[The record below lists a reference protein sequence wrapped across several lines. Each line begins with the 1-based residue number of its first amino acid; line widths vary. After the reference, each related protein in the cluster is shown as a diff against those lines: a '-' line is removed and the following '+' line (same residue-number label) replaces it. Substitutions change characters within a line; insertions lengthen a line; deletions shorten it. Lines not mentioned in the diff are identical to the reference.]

1 MDILVFAVVLL
12 WIVVLIQFGVIFAL
26 ARQIGVLFERVTPVG
41 AMISDKGPEIGA
53 RAPAIV
59 LPNLNGPEMAL
70 GGATG
75 RSQLVFFLSTTCPI
89 CKALIPALRS
99 VQRAEADWLDVIL
112 ASDGKPEAHRKMI
125 AEDRLEGFP
134 YALSSQLGMTFKV
147 AKLPFAILIDGQGT
161 IKAKGLVNTREQ
173 LESLFTAAEMNTPS
187 IQSLAAA
194 APRTA

>member
-1 MDILVFAVVLL
+1 MTMDILVFAVVLL

-53 RAPAIV
+53 RAPSIV

-89 CKALIPALRS
+89 CKSLLPALKSIGRD
-99 VQRAEADWLDVIL
+99 EAAGLEVI
-112 ASDGKPEAHRKMI
+112 M
-125 AEDRLEGFP
+125 DRCVKIEYGRLFGELSWCGVNSRV
-134 YALSSQLGMTFKV
+134 LSSKRP
-147 AKLPFAILIDGQGT
+147 KLHP
-161 IKAKGLVNTREQ
+161 
-173 LESLFTAAEMNTPS
+173 
-187 IQSLAAA
+187 
-194 APRTA
+194 